1 MAGGPSLR
9 LEPPSALLS
18 DADRLGAE
26 LTGDPMAA
34 MAMLTTITALT
45 TQDPTVVTA
54 AGATLPPRLTML
66 APNIGQRVAALDG
79 RMRQP
84 GPPAPWAY
92 QPVPSAVPVM
102 LGPFTLTTPLQPG
115 QATAPA
121 PTPVP
126 AARYPVVAPP
136 PPAYMP
142 FTPPM
147 GPVPV
152 GAPYPTQATDSSA
165 YPQPPVSPAYPPVY
179 PPPPAYPYPATPVAP
194 VPPS

>member
-45 TQDPTVVTA
+45 TQDPTVATA

-92 QPVPSAVPVM
+92 QPVTSALPVM

-142 FTPPM
+142 PM
-147 GPVPV
+147 GPVPI
-152 GAPYPTQATDSSA
+152 GAPYAPYPNQATDSSA
-165 YPQPPVSPAYPPVY
+165 YPQPPAYPPT
-179 PPPPAYPYPATPVAP
+179 YPYPPAAP
-194 VPPS
+194 TPPSAPR